1 MRRPGS
7 SDTGGALVNL
17 LQLVQQVRINR
28 LRKKGLQLGE
38 GCVLS
43 GMPFFGT
50 EPFLISIG
58 NRVSISGKVAFITH
72 DGATWVFRRQAR
84 YEKVRKFGRIIVHD
98 NCFIGYGALILPGV
112 TIGPNSVVAA
122 HALVT
127 KDVPPDSVV
136 GGNPARVLMSVTE
149 FAEKCLA
156 NNADFNEELYR
167 SDKKAELLRLY
178 PFPW

>member
-1 MRRPGS
+1 MSIFRFIQDLRIK
-7 SDTGGALVNL
+7 
-17 LQLVQQVRINR
+17 QLK
-28 LRKKGLQLGE
+28 KKGLQLGE
-38 GCVLS
+38 GCSLS

-72 DGATWVFRRQAR
+72 DGSTWVFRRQPR
-84 YEKVRKFGRIIVHD
+84 YEKVRKFGRIVIHD

-112 TIGPNSVVAA
+112 TIGPNSIVAA

-127 KDVPPDSVV
+127 KDVPPDTVV
-136 GGNPARVLMSVTE
+136 GGNPARPLTTVTE

-156 NNADFNEELYR
+156 NNADFDEALYH

-178 PFPW
+178 PYPW